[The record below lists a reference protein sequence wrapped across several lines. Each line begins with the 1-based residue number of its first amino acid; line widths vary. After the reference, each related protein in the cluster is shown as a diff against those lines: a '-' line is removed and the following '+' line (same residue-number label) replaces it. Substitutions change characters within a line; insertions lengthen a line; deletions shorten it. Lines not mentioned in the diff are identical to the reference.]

1 MRHQATLAPNRRRS
15 RQRWPIKV
23 DEMISELADDD
34 DLSPKEILDRVVR
47 TNPELKIGLR
57 TVQRKVHDLRA
68 ARAAGEIW
76 TLSPSD
82 DDDAPLVLR
91 SLVWRLRISRG
102 RGRTLSRET
111 ARWIAAVARAVPD
124 LHPWSVYRVA
134 RQYMERSAAGKSTEG
149 LDIYLALGPWRDD
162 DARAEYEALIAN
174 GSIDRTL
181 LYRGEDLTEWNVTA
195 NYVGSRALLEFAQE
209 HGFARLESTTRAQ
222 LAQLPVPEAEAFF
235 VSLLVQEHKRR
246 LEGLPPT
253 LWPSLETPD
262 PDWEVRAGH
271 GQSTTNADGDDVA
284 PR

>member
-1 MRHQATLAPNRRRS
+1 
-15 RQRWPIKV
+15 
-23 DEMISELADDD
+23 MISELADDD

-246 LEGLPPT
+246 LEGLPPA